1 MAENILN
8 WLDAN
13 WFALLAGVFL
23 TGFMLYGHNCGFLR
37 LSISIAA
44 VLITA
49 VLTRL
54 AMPYVTVW
62 VTEHTGLE
70 SMLENMIVRN
80 IGLEAVS
87 GGGTPSPEEQ
97 LIVIDSMSIP
107 EGLRE
112 WVKENNTELIWEKL
126 GVKEF
131 SQYVAHHHTFYPV
144 FHPVPPDLDP
154 AAPSD
159 EGAGRF
165 RKAACDPRAEPDRR
179 RCPWSGRRPVLS
191 LDLFHGD
198 LQLYRDPVGEKAS
211 GADQRQRL
219 AEIPVPVQWCGVVHE
234 EHARRTSVVKKQYL

>member
-13 WFALLAGVFL
+13 WFALLVGVFL

-49 VLTRL
+49 ILTRL

-62 VTEHTGLE
+62 VKENTGLE
-70 SMLENMIVRN
+70 SMLENMIARN
-80 IGLEAVS
+80 IVLEAVS
-87 GGGTPSPEEQ
+87 GTGTPSPEEQ

-131 SQYVAHHHTFYPV
+131 SQYVADYLSRTITHFVLFSILFLLIWILLRLLMKVLDVFAKLPVIHGLNQIAGAVLGLGEGLFYLWIFFMV
-144 FHPVPPDLDP
+144 ISSFTGTL
-154 AAPSD
+154 
-159 EGAGRF
+159 
-165 RKAACDPRAEPDRR
+165 
-179 RCPWSGRRPVLS
+179 WGRRLLELINANVWLR
-191 LDLFHGD
+191 F
-198 LQLYRDPVGEKAS
+198 LYQYNGVTWFMKS
-211 GADQRQRL
+211 MLGAL
-219 AEIPVPVQWCGVVHE
+219 
-234 EHARRTSVVKKQYL
+234 L

>member
-13 WFALLAGVFL
+13 WFVLLTGVFL

-37 LSISIAA
+37 LSVSIAA
-44 VLITA
+44 VLITV

-54 AMPYVTVW
+54 AMPFVTVW
-62 VTEHTGLE
+62 VKEHTGLE

-87 GGGTPSPEEQ
+87 GAGKPSPEEQ
-97 LIVIDSMSIP
+97 IIVIDSMSIP

-131 SQYVAHHHTFYPV
+131 SQYVADYLSRTIIHFILFSILFLLIWILLRLLMKVLDVFAKLPVIHGLNQIAGAVLGLGEGLFYLWIFFMV
-144 FHPVPPDLDP
+144 ISSFTGTL
-154 AAPSD
+154 
-159 EGAGRF
+159 
-165 RKAACDPRAEPDRR
+165 
-179 RCPWSGRRPVLS
+179 WGRRL
-191 LDLFHGD
+191 LDLINANVWLRF
-198 LQLYRDPVGEKAS
+198 LYQYNGVTWFMKS
-211 GADQRQRL
+211 MLGAL
-219 AEIPVPVQWCGVVHE
+219 
-234 EHARRTSVVKKQYL
+234 L